1 MGVSLF
7 ISTYFAYNEFMLANL
22 TKFKFHLLLLIIAI
36 FGLWLR
42 FIDYDKIPAFLET
55 ADEVMYPWAGIT
67 FLQTGTPSS
76 WTWNP
81 SYKNGTHITLW
92 GANFN
97 IVTPW
102 IEKPPLYSLITG
114 LVSMLSG
121 ENQLDKV
128 RISTIRL
135 TPLILSFCSIILVG
149 LLAKNFFGK
158 QIALLAAFLYATVPT
173 IVIANRLSLAENLL
187 TPLALLA
194 LWMFNLE
201 KEGRWQKLKPYL
213 IGFVCGLSLLTRQFA
228 LVLPLTIIAILI
240 IKKEIKQAIVI
251 SIISLIF
258 GLTYPLI
265 GLYYDWSLFIRLLND
280 FHNYYSYG
288 MPQGIIN
295 IFRFPMITYKFNL
308 FPDGSILASY
318 LLLLTSPFIFK
329 EKLEML
335 KLIFF
340 PFAYLILISLL
351 ETGEFTFGWHLFPI
365 FPFLAIILA
374 KYLYDFWL
382 NSTYL
387 QALFIFLIIGFSTI
401 RFFFL
406 LSSQNQQS
414 WQLLSVILLLLFSLT
429 VLPRNENLRK
439 ITKTGLFIVYSI
451 INVMVILNFN
461 SIYPVVK

>member
-1 MGVSLF
+1 MSKLKFLIFLF
-7 ISTYFAYNEFMLANL
+7 L
-22 TKFKFHLLLLIIAI
+22 IAI
-36 FGLWLR
+36 IGLILR
-42 FIDYDKIPAFLET
+42 FSNYDKYPAFLET

-67 FLQTGTPSS
+67 FLQTGVPSS

-81 SYKNGTHITLW
+81 SYRNGNHITMW
-92 GANFN
+92 GADFN

-114 LVSMLSG
+114 LVSLLFG

-158 QIALLAAFLYATVPT
+158 QIALLAAFLYATIPT

-240 IKKEIKQAIVI
+240 IKKEIKQAIII

-308 FPDGSILASY
+308 FPDGSILAGY

-329 EKLEML
+329 EKSETL
-335 KLIFF
+335 KLLTF
-340 PFAYLILISLL
+340 PFVYLVLLSLL
-351 ETGEFTFGWHLFPI
+351 ETGEFTFGWHLFPV

-374 KYLYDFWL
+374 KCLYDFWL
-382 NSTYL
+382 NATYL
-387 QALFIFLIIGFSTI
+387 QTIFIFLIIGFSTI

-406 LSSQNQQS
+406 LNPQNQQS
-414 WQLLSVILLLLFSLT
+414 WQFLSVVLLLLFLLT
-429 VLPRNENLRK
+429 VLPKNENLRK
-439 ITKTGLFIVYSI
+439 ITKISLFIVYFVVNI
-451 INVMVILNFN
+451 MVILNFG
-461 SIYPVVK
+461 SIYPIH